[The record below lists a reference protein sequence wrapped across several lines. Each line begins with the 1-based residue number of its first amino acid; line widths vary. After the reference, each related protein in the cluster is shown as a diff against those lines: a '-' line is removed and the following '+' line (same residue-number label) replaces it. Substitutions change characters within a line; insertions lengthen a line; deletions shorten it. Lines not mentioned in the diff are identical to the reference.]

1 MQEKQMAE
9 TRERRKTARK
19 PTTTPTPKPDTKP
32 DVKAGAPR
40 KPIAEE
46 RSAALGKSTG
56 GSNLR
61 PERSPSPD
69 EVRRL
74 IEEAAYYRA
83 KQRGFEP
90 GHELEDWIQA
100 ESEVRRRLDAN
111 A

>member
-1 MQEKQMAE
+1 MAE
-9 TRERRKTARK
+9 TRDRRKTARK
-19 PTTTPTPKPDTKP
+19 PTTTATPKPDTKP
-32 DVKAGAPR
+32 DTKADSKAGAPR
-40 KPIAEE
+40 KPIAEQ
-46 RSAALGKSTG
+46 RSAALGNSAG
-56 GSNLR
+56 ASNLR
-61 PERSPSPD
+61 PERSPAPE

-100 ESEVRRRLDAN
+100 ESEVRRRLDAS

>member
-1 MQEKQMAE
+1 MAE
-9 TRERRKTARK
+9 TKDRRKTTR
-19 PTTTPTPKPDTKP
+19 TTPTPKPDS
-32 DVKAGAPR
+32 KAGAPR

-46 RSAALGKSTG
+46 RSAARGA
-56 GSNLR
+56 SNLR

-69 EVRRL
+69 ELRRL

-100 ESEVRRRLDAN
+100 ESEVRRRLDAS

>member
-1 MQEKQMAE
+1 MAE

-19 PTTTPTPKPDTKP
+19 PTTPTSTAAAPKPDS
-32 DVKAGAPR
+32 KAGAPR
-40 KPIAEE
+40 KP
-46 RSAALGKSTG
+46 TV
-56 GSNLR
+56 SNLR
-61 PERSPSPD
+61 PERSPSPE

>member
-1 MQEKQMAE
+1 MAE

-19 PTTTPTPKPDTKP
+19 PTTTATPKPDSKT
-32 DVKAGAPR
+32 GAPR
-40 KPIAEE
+40 KPIAEQ
-46 RSAALGKSTG
+46 RSSARGHGVGASDM
-56 GSNLR
+56 R
-61 PERSPSPD
+61 PERSASPE

-83 KQRGFEP
+83 EQRGFEP

>member
-9 TRERRKTARK
+9 TKDRRKTTR
-19 PTTTPTPKPDTKP
+19 TTPTPKPDS
-32 DVKAGAPR
+32 KAGAPR
-40 KPIAEE
+40 KPIAQE
-46 RSAALGKSTG
+46 RSAARGASVG
-56 GSNLR
+56 ASNLR
-61 PERSPSPD
+61 PERSPSPE

-100 ESEVRRRLDAN
+100 ESEVRRRLGAN